1 MDRKCAFR
9 GLPRQGSVLTLYSG
23 PEGMSHKGL
32 QNLWQPDTH
41 FLNAKS
47 SSKSEVVTWIKNIGL
62 VETRTRFA
70 VTTSCPMD
78 LRLFPMDRQMCSL
91 VIQGCPKGLE
101 LEQSVALKQPT
112 THRIGPF

>member
-23 PEGMSHKGL
+23 PEGKMSHKGL

-47 SSKSEVVTWIKNIGL
+47 ASKGGFQSIYDV
-62 VETRTRFA
+62 RTEGRVQKYPKFA
-70 VTTSCPMD
+70 EKQTINFED
-78 LRLFPMDRQMCSL
+78 GRD
-91 VIQGCPKGLE
+91 IQCKD
-101 LEQSVALKQPT
+101 S
-112 THRIGPF
+112 R